1 SEIIDIK
8 SSSKERIKKLEGRVA
23 KLEEDNKVF
32 KELHSKADTAAPVVD
47 KEKSFKQG
55 RIIAKIDK
63 DVEINLEE
71 AQAKQY
77 KIDLKRPKKVLSMQD
92 VDEEEP
98 AEVEEVLKVVKAAKL
113 MTEVVTTARK
123 LLLLKHQ
130 RLVFQGKEGVL
141 LFKTLWK
148 NINSCYAFKEA
159 HKREG
164 KSLEKEVTKK
174 QRMDEEAEDL
184 KSDLQ
189 IVANDDDDVYT
200 KSTPLASK
208 IHVVDYK
215 IHFERNKTYFKIIS
229 ADERFEKTKP
239 KNYSDDYLLKTLK
252 IMFEKPDVKASVWKD
267 QKGKYGLAKRYPLT
281 HFTLEQMLNNVRL
294 EVEEVSEMSLELLRL
309 VRRQLIEGYVPA

>member
-1 SEIIDIK
+1 LESEIIDIK

-130 RLVFQGKEGVL
+130 RSNLKIKKKVEV
-141 LFKTLWK
+141 
-148 NINSCYAFKEA
+148 EA